1 MTLTSRSRLLIRFT
15 VLAALAIGIV
25 MLALSSTGSN
35 TTVGAQQGTLPDKP
49 TGVVV
54 TATHDSVS
62 LTWEDPADSTI
73 THYQIFRRDRAVH
86 DPGEF
91 VEIDSNTGSATTSY
105 TDANVEPEG
114 SYVYRVK
121 AVNQYGA
128 STWSD
133 FVRADTPAAPTPPP
147 TPTPTPTPLTASFED
162 EAETHN
168 GADSFTFR
176 IEFSEAI
183 SISYKTLRDHSLDV
197 TDGSVTRAR
206 RVNGS
211 SSLWE
216 ITVEPDSGA
225 DVTITLPVTTDCGDQ
240 GAVCTSDGRKLSNEV
255 KLTVTGPDAPEPT
268 PAPTPEPTP
277 APTPEPTPAPTP
289 EPTPA
294 PTPEPNTPATG
305 APTITGTA
313 YLGETLTADTSGI
326 YDADGLDDV
335 AYSYQWL
342 ADDTDTAGTAG
353 TAGGSY
359 TLVEAD
365 VGKAIKVRVG
375 FTDDGGNPE
384 SLTSTATAAVAVP
397 AADET
402 EYSCPIW
409 SLTVGRVGENYG
421 YQNFLNP
428 QAGSLIPNLF
438 GLDGV
443 TYTVG
448 SIETAADYFTTF
460 GVDRELPV
468 GFTLELDGA
477 RFESSDASLWSL
489 SYGHIYTWL
498 GRGMDWDVGEEV
510 AVSLILR
517 ERVENT
523 PQTGGPAIC
532 GTPNSP
538 AKGAPTISGTAQAL
552 RTLTAD
558 TSGISDANGLGNAIF
573 EYQWLRGEGATDTDI
588 AGATDSTYTLVDADE
603 GTTIRVRVGFI
614 DDGDNPESL
623 TSAATAAVIDA
634 LALAN
639 LSAVVQDHGILLS
652 WVAPSGN
659 AESITGYE
667 IERTMEDA
675 NAGIEYLWFVVLPR
689 ESTQVLDLRGGEPGT
704 YTYEVKVLR
713 DDASPE
719 TSSSVQVVIGEA
731 STSDPG
737 PEVAHQISIG
747 SFEFDLSLGDD
758 NDCQSD
764 KVWEAEFG
772 YKEVTANLCLV
783 WDKIPTT
790 VTPDDYTLVGY
801 LVQERIIWNGEV
813 LGWRRIGPGNY
824 CVLEWIY
831 PYCELVPP
839 DQSGSQGS
847 AWDKSILNDH
857 TVVQEYRVRAAYHR
871 TGNNNL
877 QRYSVWSDTLRLEY
891 PERVGDAPTNLG
903 FELHDIWYPDPAEPD
918 LTAKVKV
925 FWDAPDTPTGETLK
939 GYRLENRIVG
949 NWGRSQFTTEA
960 LPDHVGT
967 DTYYWERYWVDIT
980 VDDEGEQIGGHIRRG
995 FWDQM
1000 EDNDLLFD
1008 PGEITLR
1015 PNQTYEYRV
1024 AAVYDSGKW
1033 SPWSEVVHV
1042 RP

>member
-133 FVRADTPAAPTPPP
+133 FVRADTPAAPTPPPTP

-342 ADDTDTAGTAG
+342 ADDTDTAGAE
-353 TAGGSY
+353 GGSY
-359 TLVEAD
+359 TLVDAD

-375 FTDDGGNPE
+375 FTDDRGNPE

-409 SLTVGRVGENYG
+409 SLTVGRVGQNYG
-421 YQNFLNP
+421 YQSFLNP

-460 GVDRELPV
+460 GVDRKLPV

-558 TSGISDANGLGNAIF
+558 TSGISDGNGLGNAVF
-573 EYQWLRGEGATDTDI
+573 EYQWLRGEGAADTDI

-603 GTTIRVRVGFI
+603 GTTIRVRVGFT
-614 DDGDNPESL
+614 DDGGNPESL

-639 LSAVVQDHGILLS
+639 LSAVVQDDGILLS
-652 WVAPSGN
+652 WVAPSEN
-659 AESITGYE
+659 PESITGYE

-675 NAGIEYLWFVVLPR
+675 NDGIEYLWFVVLPR

-731 STSDPG
+731 YTSDPG

-747 SFEFDLSLGDD
+747 TFKFNLSLGDD
-758 NDCQSD
+758 DDCQPD
-764 KVWEAEFG
+764 KTWDAVGARRS
-772 YKEVTANLCLV
+772 VTANTCV
-783 WDKIPTT
+783 MWDHIPSRF
-790 VTPDDYTLVGY
+790 TPDDYTHEGYVVQNRPTVG
-801 LVQERIIWNGEV
+801 GET
-813 LGWRRIGPGNY
+813 WQWMKIGQKGR
-824 CVLEWIY
+824 CMLEATDPDHWCGLI
-831 PYCELVPP
+831 PP
-839 DQSGSQGS
+839 DQVDHTTTPPSQATHGS
-847 AWDKSILNDH
+847 AWDRATLGDH
-857 TVVQEYRVRAAYHR
+857 TVVQEYRVRAAYRH
-871 TGNNNL
+871 GNL
-877 QRYSVWSDTLRLEY
+877 WQYSVWSDTLRLEY

-903 FELHDIWYPDPAEPD
+903 FELHDVWYPDSADPD
-918 LTAKVKV
+918 RLTAKVKV
-925 FWDAPDTPTGETLK
+925 FWDAPATPAGETLD
-939 GYRLENRIVG
+939 GYRLDNRMVS
-949 NWGRSQFTTEA
+949 NWGRTLFVTEA

-967 DTYYWERYWVDIT
+967 DTYYWERFWVD
-980 VDDEGEQIGGHIRRG
+980 VSEGVAQYGLFHL
-995 FWDQM
+995 M
-1000 EDNDLLFD
+1000 EDDDLLFD
-1008 PGEITLR
+1008 PGELSFNS
-1015 PNQTYEYRV
+1015 NQTFEYRV

>member
-1 MTLTSRSRLLIRFT
+1 M
-15 VLAALAIGIV
+15 
-25 MLALSSTGSN
+25 
-35 TTVGAQQGTLPDKP
+35 
-49 TGVVV
+49 
-54 TATHDSVS
+54 
-62 LTWEDPADSTI
+62 
-73 THYQIFRRDRAVH
+73 
-86 DPGEF
+86 
-91 VEIDSNTGSATTSY
+91 
-105 TDANVEPEG
+105 
-114 SYVYRVK
+114 
-121 AVNQYGA
+121 
-128 STWSD
+128 
-133 FVRADTPAAPTPPP
+133 
-147 TPTPTPTPLTASFED
+147 
-162 EAETHN
+162 
-168 GADSFTFR
+168 
-176 IEFSEAI
+176 
-183 SISYKTLRDHSLDV
+183 
-197 TDGSVTRAR
+197 
-206 RVNGS
+206 
-211 SSLWE
+211 
-216 ITVEPDSGA
+216 
-225 DVTITLPVTTDCGDQ
+225 
-240 GAVCTSDGRKLSNEV
+240 
-255 KLTVTGPDAPEPT
+255 
-268 PAPTPEPTP
+268 
-277 APTPEPTPAPTP
+277 
-289 EPTPA
+289 
-294 PTPEPNTPATG
+294 
-305 APTITGTA
+305 
-313 YLGETLTADTSGI
+313 GETLTADTSGI

-342 ADDTDTAGTAG
+342 ADGVDIAGATG
-353 TAGGSY
+353 SSY
-359 TLVEAD
+359 TPVETD
-365 VGKAIKVRVG
+365 IGKALTVTVT
-375 FTDDGGNPE
+375 FPDDESNPE
-384 SLTSTATAAVAVP
+384 SLTSTATAAVTVP

-421 YQNFLNP
+421 YQSFLNP

-448 SIETAADYFTTF
+448 SIETVADYFTTF

-558 TSGISDANGLGNAIF
+558 TSGISDGNGLGNVVF

-603 GTTIRVRVGFI
+603 GTTIKVRVGFT
-614 DDGDNPESL
+614 DDGGNPESL

-639 LSAVVQDHGILLS
+639 LSAVVQDDGILLS
-652 WVAPSGN
+652 WVAPSEN

-675 NAGIEYLWFVVLPR
+675 NDGIVYLWFVVLPR
-689 ESTQVLDLRGGEPGT
+689 ESTQVLDLGGGEPGT

-713 DDASPE
+713 DDATPE

-731 STSDPG
+731 YTSDPG

-747 SFEFDLSLGDD
+747 TFKFNLSLGDD
-758 NDCQSD
+758 DDCQTD
-764 KVWEAEFG
+764 KTWEAEFG
-772 YKEVTANLCLV
+772 RKEVTANTCV
-783 WDKIPTT
+783 MWDKIPTRF
-790 VTPDDYTLVGY
+790 TPSDYTLVGY
-801 LVQERIIWNGEV
+801 LVQERIIWNG
-813 LGWRRIGPGNY
+813 GDPWQWRRIGPGSY

-839 DQSGSQGS
+839 DQSGGQGS

-857 TVVQEYRVRAAYHR
+857 TIVQEYRVRAAYHR

-877 QRYSVWSDTLRLEY
+877 QRYSTWSDTLRLEY

-903 FELHDIWYPDPAEPD
+903 FELHDVWYPDSADPD
-918 LTAKVKV
+918 RLTAKVKV
-925 FWDAPDTPTGETLK
+925 FWDAPATPAGETLD
-939 GYRLENRIVG
+939 GYRLENRIVD
-949 NWGRSQFTTEA
+949 NWSRSLFTTEA

-967 DTYYWERYWVDIT
+967 NTHYWERFWVDIT
-980 VDDEGEQIGGHIRRG
+980 LDDDGEQIGGHIQYG
-995 FWDQM
+995 LFHLMGD
-1000 EDNDLLFD
+1000 EDLLFD
-1008 PGEITLR
+1008 PGELSLHS
-1015 PNQTYEYRV
+1015 NQTFEYRV

-1042 RP
+1042 KP